1 MKQHK
6 WFGRLC
12 LIAAL
17 VVGAPLVAQ
26 AQALEDAP
34 KDRPMSCLHSFVAGL
49 IAGESPDNLARL
61 MVPDGVQSSAELA
74 AGLRAVLQETGK
86 LSQLQ
91 PLVKFPAGESKRLL
105 VGHQQES
112 RSHLAESF
120 SAQSEKHGTV
130 QFMLTRELNGECAI
144 TSLAMH
150 TRR

>member
-12 LIAAL
+12 LMAAL
-17 VVGAPLVAQ
+17 AAGAPLAAQ
-26 AQALEDAP
+26 AEEGAP
-34 KDRPMSCLHSFVAGL
+34 KDMRMSCLHRFVARL
-49 IAGESPDNLARL
+49 IAGESPDHLAGL
-61 MVPDGVQSSAELA
+61 MVAGGAQSSAELA
-74 AGLRAVLQETGK
+74 AGLRAVLRETGK

-105 VGHQQES
+105 VGRQQES
-112 RSHLAESF
+112 RSYLAESF

-144 TSLAMH
+144 ASLAMH

>member
-17 VVGAPLVAQ
+17 AAAAPLAAQ
-26 AQALEDAP
+26 AEEAAA
-34 KDRPMSCLHSFVAGL
+34 KDMRMSCLHSFVARL
-49 IAGESPDNLARL
+49 IAGESPDNLAGL
-61 MVPDGVQSSAELA
+61 MVAGSAQSSAELA

-105 VGHQQES
+105 VGLQQES
-112 RSHLAESF
+112 RSYLAESF